1 MISLVVASSVLSFS
15 ESWADLQRSQ
25 LNSLTQG
32 LFQVNSALL
41 SGFFDISREITR
53 VAENTRGTWYH
64 DKEQNGKCRNGRY
77 SWCYG
82 GQCLD
87 VTYGLACLAGLKRG
101 RRNLGA
107 RGRKERISLPP
118 PLRVVSRLN
127 SLSLPFR
134 TPATQA
140 TYGLESSLRDHKIYK
155 MPASSSFS
163 VRKGHAKM
171 LLYVLEK
178 GPTEK
183 TDNNKNGQPWE
194 IYR

>member
-41 SGFFDISREITR
+41 SGVFDISREITR

-64 DKEQNGKCRNGRY
+64 DKEQDGRCRHRGY
-77 SWCYG
+77 SRCYG

-87 VTYGLACLAGLKRG
+87 VSYGLACMAGVKRG
-101 RRNLGA
+101 NLGA
-107 RGRKERISLPP
+107 RGRKERNSLPS
-118 PLRVVSRLN
+118 PLRVVSRPN
-127 SLSLPFR
+127 SLPLPFR

-140 TYGLESSLRDHKIYK
+140 TYGLESYAWYHWVIIKSTKCPHLH
-155 MPASSSFS
+155 PL
-163 VRKGHAKM
+163 V
-171 LLYVLEK
+171 
-178 GPTEK
+178 
-183 TDNNKNGQPWE
+183 
-194 IYR
+194 